1 MIKTARLASGM
12 RILTERIPHS
22 ISVSAGIWILRGS
35 RDEPP
40 ESNGITHFVEHLFF
54 KGTERRSALDISR
67 QIESVGGSLNAF
79 TGKEFTCLYSRVLNK
94 HLPLALDL
102 ISDLFLHAVF
112 PEEEIEKERQV
123 ILQEIHM
130 VEDSPEEFIHEL
142 FSGSYW
148 RGHPLGRSTLGTPE
162 TVGRFDRAAL
172 RAYADLLVD
181 PSRVIL
187 SVAGNIDGDEVI
199 RLAEG
204 LFSLSASE
212 NPDPSQE
219 KPTPHRGLEL
229 HVKELEQVHLCLGTL
244 GYPYADARRHA
255 YHVLN
260 TLLGGGMSSRL
271 FQEIRE
277 NRGLAYSVY
286 SFQSAYFDTGLLG
299 VYVGTSPQA
308 MLQVVEL
315 LTQILSD
322 LKKNRI
328 GADELQLAK
337 EQLKGN
343 LLLSTEST
351 SNRMSKLA
359 MNEVYFGKQLEMEE
373 VIRNIDGVTEDDVLA
388 TSQSLFRPEVI
399 SLTILGDVDRE
410 SLSRINLE
418 I

>member
-1 MIKTARLASGM
+1 
-12 RILTERIPHS
+12 
-22 ISVSAGIWILRGS
+22 
-35 RDEPP
+35 
-40 ESNGITHFVEHLFF
+40 
-54 KGTERRSALDISR
+54 
-67 QIESVGGSLNAF
+67 
-79 TGKEFTCLYSRVLNK
+79 
-94 HLPLALDL
+94 
-102 ISDLFLHAVF
+102 
-112 PEEEIEKERQV
+112 
-123 ILQEIHM
+123 
-130 VEDSPEEFIHEL
+130 
-142 FSGSYW
+142 
-148 RGHPLGRSTLGTPE
+148 
-162 TVGRFDRAAL
+162 
-172 RAYADLLVD
+172 
-181 PSRVIL
+181 L